1 MSEISELLRK
11 IKNLDIPT
19 KNLVE
24 SIESGAYNSK
34 FRGGGIEFSEVR
46 EYVPGD
52 DVKRIDWS
60 VSARHN
66 SLFVKEFVEEKE
78 LNVYI
83 ILDLS
88 ASNNFGLVKSKL
100 DLSFEVAVSLMFLAL
115 RNNDK
120 IGLGIF
126 TDDLEKFIPSKKG
139 KKQVIRIL
147 KQLIEFEPKSK
158 KTDIMKSLST
168 LNNKLKRKSVI
179 YIISDFI
186 SDSYEKPLKFLKL
199 HHKVILIN
207 ISDIR
212 EKEIPEIGYAYLE
225 DAETGEQV
233 LVDTSNK
240 QFQKQYTE
248 YVNEK
253 MKTDKINMNRIGI
266 DMININ
272 NEESFDITI
281 NRYFR
286 NKGKMSNWWSLDLS
300 MHYFFFYWFHF

>member
-1 MSEISELLRK
+1 MSKISELLAQ
-11 IKNLDIPT
+11 IKNLEIQT
-19 KNLVE
+19 KDLVE
-24 SIESGAYNSK
+24 GIQSGAYNSK

-52 DVKRIDWS
+52 DVKRIDWN

-66 SLFVKEFVEEKE
+66 SLFVKEFVEENE
-78 LNVYI
+78 LNIYL

-88 ASNNFGLVKSKL
+88 ASNNFGFIKSKL

-115 RNNDK
+115 KNNDK
-120 IGLGIF
+120 LGLGIF
-126 TDDLEKFIPSKKG
+126 TDKLEKFIPSKKG
-139 KKQVIRIL
+139 KKQLLRIIRE
-147 KQLIEFEPKSK
+147 LIDYTPKSK

-199 HHKVILIN
+199 HHRVTLIN

-212 EKEIPEIGYAYLE
+212 EKEIPEIGYAHLE
-225 DAETGEQV
+225 DAETGEQI
-233 LVDTSNK
+233 LINTSDKN
-240 QFQKQYTE
+240 FQKQYRE
-248 YVNEK
+248 MVDNK
-253 MKTDKINMNRIGI
+253 IKTNQKNMNRIGV
-266 DMININ
+266 DMINLS

-286 NKGKMSNWWSLDLS
+286 NKWKMKN
-300 MHYFFFYWFHF
+300 

>member
-199 HHKVILIN
+199 HHRVTLIN

-212 EKEIPEIGYAYLE
+212 EKEIPEIGYAHLE
-225 DAETGEQV
+225 DAETGEQI
-233 LVDTSNK
+233 LVNTSDKN
-240 QFQKQYTE
+240 FQKQYRE
-248 YVNEK
+248 MSDNII
-253 MKTDKINMNRIGI
+253 KTNQKNMNRIGV
-266 DMININ
+266 DMINLS

-286 NKGKMSNWWSLDLS
+286 NKWKMKN
-300 MHYFFFYWFHF
+300 

>member
-1 MSEISELLRK
+1 MSKISELLAQ
-11 IKNLDIPT
+11 IKNLEIQT
-19 KNLVE
+19 KDLVE
-24 SIESGAYNSK
+24 GIQSGAYNSK

-52 DVKRIDWS
+52 DVKRIDWN

-66 SLFVKEFVEEKE
+66 SLFVKEFVEENE
-78 LNVYI
+78 LNIYL

-88 ASNNFGLVKSKL
+88 ASNNFGFIKSKL

-115 RNNDK
+115 KNNDK
-120 IGLGIF
+120 LGLGIF
-126 TDDLEKFIPSKKG
+126 TDKLEKFIPSKKG
-139 KKQVIRIL
+139 KKQLLRIIRE
-147 KQLIEFEPKSK
+147 LIDYTPKSK
-158 KTDIMKSLST
+158 KTNIMKSLST

-199 HHKVILIN
+199 RHRVTLIN

-225 DAETGEQV
+225 DVETGEQI
-233 LVDTSNK
+233 LINTSDKN
-240 QFQKQYTE
+240 FQKQYRE
-248 YVNEK
+248 MVDNK
-253 MKTDKINMNRIGI
+253 IKTNQKNMNRIGV
-266 DMININ
+266 DMINLS

-286 NKGKMSNWWSLDLS
+286 NKWKMKN
-300 MHYFFFYWFHF
+300 

>member
-1 MSEISELLRK
+1 MSKISELLAQ
-11 IKNLDIPT
+11 IKNLQIQT
-19 KNLVE
+19 KDLVE
-24 SIESGAYNSK
+24 GIESGAYNSK

-46 EYVPGD
+46 EYIPGD
-52 DVKRIDWS
+52 DVKRIDWN

-66 SLFVKEFVEEKE
+66 SLFVKEFVEENE
-78 LNVYI
+78 LNIYL

-88 ASNNFGLVKSKL
+88 ASNNFGFVKSKI

-115 RNNDK
+115 KNNDK
-120 IGLGIF
+120 LGLGIF
-126 TDDLEKFIPSKKG
+126 TDKLEKFIPSKKG
-139 KKQVIRIL
+139 KKQLLRII
-147 KQLIEFEPKSK
+147 KELIDYTPKSK
-158 KTDIMKSLST
+158 KTDIMESLST

-186 SDSYEKPLKFLKL
+186 SDSYEKPLKFLNL
-199 HHKVILIN
+199 HHRVTLIN

-225 DAETGEQV
+225 DAETGEQI

-240 QFQKQYTE
+240 KFQKQYRE
-248 YVNEK
+248 SVDNK
-253 MKTDKINMNRIGI
+253 IKTNQTNMNRIGI
-266 DMININ
+266 DMINLS

-286 NKGKMSNWWSLDLS
+286 NKWKMKN
-300 MHYFFFYWFHF
+300 

>member
-1 MSEISELLRK
+1 MSKISELLAQ
-11 IKNLDIPT
+11 IKNLEIQT
-19 KNLVE
+19 KDLVE
-24 SIESGAYNSK
+24 GIQSGAYNSK

-52 DVKRIDWS
+52 DVKRIDWN

-66 SLFVKEFVEEKE
+66 SLFVKEFVEENE
-78 LNVYI
+78 LNIYL

-88 ASNNFGLVKSKL
+88 ASNNFGFIKSKL

-115 RNNDK
+115 KNNDK
-120 IGLGIF
+120 LGLGIF
-126 TDDLEKFIPSKKG
+126 TDKLEKFIPSKKG
-139 KKQVIRIL
+139 KKQLLRIIRE
-147 KQLIEFEPKSK
+147 LIDYTPKSK
-158 KTDIMKSLST
+158 KTNIMKSLST

-199 HHKVILIN
+199 HHRVTLIN

-225 DAETGEQV
+225 DVETGEQI
-233 LVDTSNK
+233 LINTSDKN
-240 QFQKQYTE
+240 FQKQYRE
-248 YVNEK
+248 MSDNII
-253 MKTDKINMNRIGI
+253 KTNQKNMNRIGI
-266 DMININ
+266 DMINLS

-286 NKGKMSNWWSLDLS
+286 KKWKMKN
-300 MHYFFFYWFHF
+300 